1 MPVPLT
7 RRTRRASQPRDNAD
21 AASGK
26 NTGGAAPDAVT
37 ITLFLTPAQA
47 DTLIMAENTGTL
59 RAALRNPGDQAI
71 IPPQDETQFVSP
83 GLIPPDVL
91 RVLQDTFTKT
101 Q

>member
-1 MPVPLT
+1 M
-7 RRTRRASQPRDNAD
+7 
-21 AASGK
+21 
-26 NTGGAAPDAVT
+26 T
-37 ITLFLTPAQA
+37 ITLILTPEQA

-71 IPPQDETQFVSP
+71 IPAQNETQFVSP